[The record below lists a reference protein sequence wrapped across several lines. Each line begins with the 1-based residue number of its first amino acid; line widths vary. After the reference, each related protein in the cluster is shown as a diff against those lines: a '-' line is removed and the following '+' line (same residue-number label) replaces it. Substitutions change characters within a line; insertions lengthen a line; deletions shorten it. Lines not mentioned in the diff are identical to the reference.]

1 MSKHPSRTLV
11 ALVSL
16 MAAMPLALGADELP
30 GGFVHLREVAPSI
43 RQEMRYF
50 SHYNFIGRPIDGYLA
65 PECILTRPAAE
76 ALAAVQEAVAAD
88 GLRVKVFDC
97 YRPSRAV
104 AHFVRWSQDPD
115 DQRMKVAFYPHV
127 DKSDFFRLG
136 YVAEH
141 SGHSRG
147 STVDLILEPAAAVP
161 AGVQGGDEHPLVA
174 CTAPLLERFPDS
186 PLDFGTGFD
195 CMDPRSHPDNT
206 EVTPA
211 AQANRARLIQVME
224 RQGFRVLPEEWWHF
238 TLKAE
243 PFPETYFD
251 FPVTAPTASSPH

>member
-1 MSKHPSRTLV
+1 MLKHPPRTLV

-16 MAAMPLALGADELP
+16 MAAMPLALGADQLP
-30 GGFVHLREVAPSI
+30 EGFVHLREVAPSI
-43 RQEMRYF
+43 RQDMRYF
-50 SHYNFIGRPIDGYLA
+50 GHHNFIGRPIDGYLT
-65 PECILTRPAAE
+65 PECILTRPAAD
-76 ALAAVQEAVAAD
+76 ALKAVQETVAAS

-97 YRPSRAV
+97 YRPRRAV
-104 AHFVRWSQDPD
+104 AHFVRWSQDPG
-115 DQRMKVAFYPHV
+115 DQRMKAAFYPNV

-136 YVAEH
+136 YVAER

-147 STVDLILEPAAAVP
+147 STVDLVLEPAEAVP
-161 AGVQGGDEHPLVA
+161 AGVQGGDDRPLVA
-174 CTAPLLERFPDS
+174 CTAPLVERFPDS

-224 RQGFRVLPEEWWHF
+224 RHGFRVLPEEWWHF

-251 FPVTAPTASSPH
+251 FPVTAPTDE